1 MEMFWSVIMLYF
13 LFLLG
18 YLVVKFLEYDL
29 K

>member
-18 YLVVKFLEYDL
+18 YLDVKFLEYDL